1 MSHRPPL
8 DPGAVINGALQI
20 YREHAGVL
28 LPAALAVFAVQA
40 VLSIALS
47 GSLGVLISIISV
59 VLGTFYQGMVVE
71 LVRDVQDGRLDSS
84 VGQLF
89 ASIAPVVLTL
99 LAVSILFG
107 LGVAIG
113 FVLIVI
119 PGLFLLTI
127 WSVTAPVV
135 VLERA
140 SVLGAFSRSRELV
153 RGNGWS
159 VFAVILVV
167 FVGLAVVSTV
177 AAIISAGLG
186 DVGSA
191 IVSWLVTSATA
202 PISALTAAVLYLTL
216 RERAGEPPLRADAGP
231 AAPGALR

>member
-1 MSHRPPL
+1 MDHRPI

-20 YREHAGVL
+20 YRDHAGVL
-28 LPAALAVFAVQA
+28 LPAALALFAVQA
-40 VLSIALS
+40 ILAIVLGGAL
-47 GSLGVLISIISV
+47 GPLVSIIAI
-59 VLGTFYQGMVVE
+59 VLQIFYGGMVVE

-84 VGQLF
+84 IGQLF
-89 ASIAPVVLTL
+89 ASIRPVAVTL
-99 LAVSILFG
+99 LAVSFLYG

-113 FVLIVI
+113 VLLIVL
-119 PGLFLLTI
+119 PGLFLMTI

-135 VLERA
+135 VLERS
-140 SVLGAFSRSRELV
+140 SVLGAFRRSQELV

-167 FVGLAVVSTV
+167 VVGLAIVSAL
-177 AAIISAGLG
+177 AAILTAGLG

-191 IVSWLVTSATA
+191 LVSWLVTAATV

-216 RERAGEPPLRADAGP
+216 RENAGEPPLP
-231 AAPGALR
+231 AQR